1 MKNSIS
7 LLLGVAVALSVC
19 QASQA
24 GAKRDPKADMNECI
38 ASARASD
45 RTFKHDMA
53 LFMGVSQERMPA
65 LFCQRL
71 ADGVRSGRISYSDI
85 NNLQLDQPTE
95 IWMVLKGKSKAA
107 ATTQAQAPRNSNFR
121 TCNSFDGPFQL
132 AVSQQCPLSG
142 YAQGSGVPTV
152 IEGKRRAVTPVPQNP
167 RFRNCS
173 GIDGTFQV
181 PASQKCPLSGYAH
194 Y

>member
-7 LLLGVAVALSVC
+7 LLLGAVVVLAVC
-19 QASQA
+19 QSSQA
-24 GAKRDPKADMNECI
+24 GAKREPKADLDECV
-38 ASARASD
+38 AAARTSSL
-45 RTFKHDMA
+45 TFKREMA
-53 LFMGVSQERMPA
+53 SFMGVSQERMPA

-95 IWMVLKGKSKAA
+95 IWMVLKGKAKAA
-107 ATTQAQAPRNSNFR
+107 APTQSQAPRSPNFR
-121 TCNSFDGPFQL
+121 NCSGIAGAFQVP
-132 AVSQQCPLSG
+132 ASQKCPASG
-142 YAQGSGVPTV
+142 YAQNSGIPVV
-152 IEGKRRAVTPVPQNP
+152 IEGKREAVSPAPQNP

-181 PASQKCPLSGYAH
+181 PISQKCPLSGYANH
-194 Y
+194 

>member
-1 MKNSIS
+1 LTVKNIIS
-7 LLLGVAVALSVC
+7 LLLGVVVVLVVC
-19 QASQA
+19 QSSQA

-38 ASARASD
+38 ASARTRD
-45 RTFKHDMA
+45 LTFKHDMA

-71 ADGVRSGRISYSDI
+71 ADGIRSGRISYSDI

-95 IWMVLKGKSKAA
+95 IWMVLKGKPKAA
-107 ATTQAQAPRNSNFR
+107 APTQAQAPRSPN
-121 TCNSFDGPFQL
+121 
-132 AVSQQCPLSG
+132 
-142 YAQGSGVPTV
+142 
-152 IEGKRRAVTPVPQNP
+152 
-167 RFRNCS
+167 FRNCS